1 HVTPKAGFVWDDN
14 TKSEKVI
21 RVVITNFTT
30 HQKMGKVSDE
40 MEKVRTAAIV
50 MASLGAAAAAI
61 AAAYWGLVVWSFGT
75 SSAPAIAATA
85 QSVALF
91 AQSAAFGTLY
101 ELNNKNE
108 EYNEIKGLDVIY
120 TSDNL
125 QFGFL
130 VTKSVVYL
138 TQVVRWINYLY
149 KPFVAMKSGIY
160 LLEFGI
166 TCTSWAVPAAL
177 AILTTLTVILSFID
191 VILTIPGVVI

>member
-30 HQKMGKVSDE
+30 DQKMGKVSDSL
-40 MEKVRTAAIV
+40 EKVRTTAIV

-61 AAAYWGLVVWSFGT
+61 AAAYWGLAIWSFGI
-75 SSAPAIAATA
+75 SSPAAVAATA
-85 QSVALF
+85 QSVVLF

-101 ELNNKNE
+101 ELNKNTP
-108 EYNEIKGLDVIY
+108 EYNEIKDLDVIY

-138 TQVVRWINYLY
+138 TQVVKWINILY
-149 KPFVAMKSGIY
+149 KPFVAMKTGVY
-160 LLEFGI
+160 LLDLGI
-166 TCTSWAVPAAL
+166 ISTSWAVPVGL
-177 AILTTLTVILSFID
+177 AILTSLTIILSFLDVILS
-191 VILTIPGVVI
+191 IPGIVV